1 MCFKHATLWP
11 CVPFVTS
18 LKWRETTH
26 TVAGDKG
33 NRAPQSSHNDIE
45 IFHKPPSVEVSTV
58 FRLLVISQC
67 HFSRKFAANEVGS
80 PSVAACCCHLLPSTI
95 LHHISRVCEDC
106 KQDLPHLWPR
116 EGLLEAS
123 HLNLWLDYVAHLQL
137 VELLPYTL

>member
-1 MCFKHATLWP
+1 MTL
-11 CVPFVTS
+11 CAVVTS
-18 LKWRETTH
+18 LKWRETTRAQSQGTREIVPHRAH
-26 TVAGDKG
+26 TLSV
-33 NRAPQSSHNDIE
+33 IE
-45 IFHKPPSVEVSTV
+45 IFHKPPSVEVSTA

-80 PSVAACCCHLLPSTI
+80 PSVAACRCHLLPSTI
-95 LHHISRVCEDC
+95 LHHISQACEDC

-123 HLNLWLDYVAHLQL
+123 HLNLWLDYVAHLRL